1 MSNDANLVVEGVAWL
16 VRFVCFVKLFMFLDF
31 SIVLEKNF
39 VMTSLLSPE
48 ELNMVLAR
56 AKALDKAF
64 TNQESPLE
72 VWARKFGA
80 DIWANK
86 KKQDDGEFTN
96 GMYFPNSK
104 HLRDPQEVKVWANA
118 LHQDVTNA
126 IQAEPDISSQEL
138 CQIMQEAHFKMNKY
152 YPFIYRTIAANPMK
166 PTFYVDMLNDMF
178 NAQIKIREG
187 GNVDHIEAELE
198 ARFLHYKTKQAAK

>member
-1 MSNDANLVVEGVAWL
+1 
-16 VRFVCFVKLFMFLDF
+16 
-31 SIVLEKNF
+31 
-39 VMTSLLSPE
+39 MTSLVSSQ

-56 AKALDKAF
+56 AKALDKTF

-72 VWARKFGA
+72 VWARKFGV

-104 HLRDPQEVKVWANA
+104 HLRDPQEVKVWANS

-126 IQAEPDISSQEL
+126 IEANPTLTSQEL
-138 CQIMQEAHFKMNKY
+138 FYAMDKNHHKLNKY
-152 YPFIYRTIAANPMK
+152 YPFIYRTIASNPMQ
-166 PTFYVDMLNDMF
+166 PTFYVDMLNDMCD
-178 NAQIKIREG
+178 AQTKIREG
-187 GNVDHIEAELE
+187 GNVDRIEAELE
-198 ARFLHYKTKQAAK
+198 ARFLHYKKNSIK